1 MQTERMRGK
10 GMPIMT
16 DKELKKLNRGELL
29 EILLTQAEQIDKQ
42 KKYIHLLEERVS
54 EREIAIEKA
63 GSIAEAAV
71 SLNNVFETAQ
81 SAADHYLEN
90 IRNLQEKAEKE
101 YGEIQKKAEKEYGE
115 IQKKADE
122 IIDAAKLQASLI
134 EQKAQQKAEQIE
146 RDARLKS
153 RRFEQDAQ
161 SILGFQFGDESND
174 RA

>member
-1 MQTERMRGK
+1 MRTERMRGK
-10 GMPIMT
+10 GIPIMT

-101 YGEIQKKAEKEYGE
+101 YGEV
-115 IQKKADE
+115 QKKADE
-122 IIDAAKLQASLI
+122 IIDAAKLKASLI

-146 RDARLKS
+146 RDARVKS
-153 RRFEQDAQ
+153 KHFEQDAQ
-161 SILGFQFGDESND
+161 SILGLQLGYDSN
-174 RA
+174 AQA